1 MSIHKSPSN
10 GPSGNLDSRRW
21 IIMTIRNNGA
31 NEAQFPLPVTINTQ
45 RIAFDRDEA
54 VVTPAYYLDTLD
66 NCILP
71 KYEKIPE
78 GARQRDGSSVHNE
91 DDARMVEIKYSV
103 DTVEIPKKYQ
113 TVEGIIEYVK
123 MVNSDD
129 CPTELKSYQHRL
141 RLGQM
146 SFNKLNYD
154 WSDANKPKPV
164 VKQPQKK
171 EVKKVATNNT

>member
-1 MSIHKSPSN
+1 MSGKCKSN

-21 IIMTIRNNGA
+21 VIMTVRNNGA
-31 NEAQFPLPVTINTQ
+31 NEAQFPLPVTVNTQ

-71 KYEKIPE
+71 KYEKIPA
-78 GARQRDGSSVHNE
+78 GARTHDGSSVQNE

-103 DTVEIPKKYQ
+103 DTEEIPKKYQ
-113 TVEGIIEYVK
+113 TVDGIIQYVK
-123 MVNSDD
+123 MVNSEE
-129 CPTELKSYQHRL
+129 CPPELEGFKNRL

-154 WSDANKPKPV
+154 WSKLNEPKKKVSEPA
-164 VKQPQKK
+164 KK
-171 EVKKVATNNT
+171 EVKKVATTNT